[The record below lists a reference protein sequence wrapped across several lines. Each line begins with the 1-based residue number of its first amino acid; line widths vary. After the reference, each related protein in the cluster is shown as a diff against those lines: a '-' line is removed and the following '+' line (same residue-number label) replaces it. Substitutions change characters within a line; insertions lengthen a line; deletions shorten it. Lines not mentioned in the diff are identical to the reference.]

1 MGKLTIFCA
10 GLEVKGLLVG
20 PIDAILF
27 SAPNFDKNAEEVLRT
42 LNCPEW
48 MMDSGGFQLHEAE
61 NNGRTITFD
70 PFKPMFVSPEIGVN
84 ITPEHVLRVADKY
97 RPSWLIGL
105 DFPIRKLPDGVERK
119 REFEKK
125 LIFNVEWAITMSE
138 LLPEYGL
145 DHRKLLLPVQCYDL
159 DQFEI
164 FFSLING
171 LRFGG
176 MSMPVRNMDAE
187 ATIGFLGSMLRKQI
201 RRVHLLGTTS
211 SEFIALSAY
220 LARHFFDYISLDST
234 TWLKHARYGWYMN
247 PADLKTQNVRID
259 ANYSGEHAI
268 IACGCPWC
276 SYETS
281 LNDIR
286 DKDYTEKMEF
296 LCQHNFWV
304 IRDFARLAFEAA
316 VDLHTFERFLDCRFQ
331 DQKGQQ
337 VKDVLIRCLGSFQS
351 LWN

>member
-1 MGKLTIFCA
+1 MGKVTIFCA

-27 SAPNFDKNAEEVLRT
+27 SAPNFNKNTEELLRT
-42 LNCPEW
+42 LNRPEW
-48 MMDSGGFQLHEAE
+48 VMDSGGYQCHIAE

-70 PFKPMFVSPEIGVN
+70 PFRPMFVSPEKGVN
-84 ITPEHVLRVADKY
+84 ITPEHVLRVAAKY

-105 DFPIRKLPDGVERK
+105 DFPILKLPDGVERQ

-125 LIFNVEWAITMSE
+125 LIINVEWAITMSE

-145 DHRKLLLPVQCYDL
+145 DHRQLLLPVQCYDL
-159 DQFEI
+159 DQFDI
-164 FFSLING
+164 FYGLING

-187 ATIGFLGSMLRKQI
+187 GAISFFRSMFHKQI

-234 TWLKHARYGWYMN
+234 TWFKNALNGWYMK
-247 PADLKTQNVRID
+247 PSDLKTQNVRKG
-259 ANYSGEHAI
+259 ANDRGDQAAI
-268 IACGCPWC
+268 SCGCPWC
-276 SYETS
+276 SYETA
-281 LNDIR
+281 LNEIS

-304 IRDFARLAFEAA
+304 IRNFADLAFEAA
-316 VDLHTFERFLDCRFQ
+316 VDLQSFERFLDGRFQ
-331 DQKGQQ
+331 DQQGQQ
-337 VKDVLIRCLGSFQS
+337 VKDVLIRSLRSFP
-351 LWN
+351 